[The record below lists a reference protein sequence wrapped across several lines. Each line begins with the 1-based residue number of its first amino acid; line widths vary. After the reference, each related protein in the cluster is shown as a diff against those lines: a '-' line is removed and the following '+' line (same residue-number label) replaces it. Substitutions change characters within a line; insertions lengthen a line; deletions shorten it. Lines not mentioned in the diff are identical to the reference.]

1 MKSKKSHSESD
12 KPHFAGCVEL
22 IPAHPPFIEFIFG
35 KQLWGFPQ
43 RQLAYFI
50 FGENPE
56 RYGKKTSPTDLLAL
70 VFKNRIVLLYGWR
83 LELLLDPLM
92 QGKIRRIHAEKFLG
106 TLMIGEPWVSEVKIL
121 PEIILS

>member
-1 MKSKKSHSESD
+1 MKSEKSNSQSD

-22 IPAHPPFIEFIFG
+22 FPTHPPFIEFIFAE
-35 KQLWGFPQ
+35 QLWVFPL
-43 RQLAYFI
+43 RQLSYFV

-56 RYGKKTSPTDLLAL
+56 RHGNKTSPTDLLAL
-70 VFKNRIVLLYGWR
+70 VFENRVVFLYGWR

-106 TLMIGEPWVSEVKIL
+106 SLMIGEAWVSEVKIL
-121 PEIILS
+121 PEISFL